1 MHQCCQWPYLTLP
14 ESGSSAI
21 HSCGGPCRE
30 LKGSLVLLQNSDELR
45 VEAKHDEERR
55 GSGEARGNDGDDGET
70 TVTRCNCGKK
80 AAVFISESE
89 KNPGRLYFK
98 CANRMCEYFG
108 WGPASTG
115 NASDIQRKSKA
126 SHMKNEDE
134 RCYDYDVDKLNQI
147 INRLE
152 RVEANQEAMKL
163 FLFTAIVLIGFTM
176 LIALL
181 K

>member
-1 MHQCCQWPYLTLP
+1 M
-14 ESGSSAI
+14 
-21 HSCGGPCRE
+21 
-30 LKGSLVLLQNSDELR
+30 
-45 VEAKHDEERR
+45 
-55 GSGEARGNDGDDGET
+55 
-70 TVTRCNCGKK
+70 VTRRCNCGRK
-80 AAVFISESE
+80 AAVFISKSE

-98 CANRMCEYFG
+98 CADRMCEYFG
-108 WGPASTG
+108 WGATSTG
-115 NASDIQRKSKA
+115 NVSNIQRKSKA

-134 RCYDYDVDKLNQI
+134 RGYDYDVDKLNET

-163 FLFTAIVLIGFTM
+163 FMFTTIVLIGFTM

>member
-1 MHQCCQWPYLTLP
+1 M
-14 ESGSSAI
+14 SMGSNIDA
-21 HSCGGPCRE
+21 GY
-30 LKGSLVLLQNSDELR
+30 LQNR
-45 VEAKHDEERR
+45 
-55 GSGEARGNDGDDGET
+55 
-70 TVTRCNCGKK
+70 RCNCGKQ

-98 CANRMCEYFG
+98 CADRMCEYFG
-108 WGPASTG
+108 WGAASTG
-115 NASDIQRKSKA
+115 NASNIQRKSKP
-126 SHMKNEDE
+126 SHMKNEDN
-134 RCYDYDVDKLNQI
+134 RGYDYDVDKLNET

-163 FLFTAIVLIGFTM
+163 FMFTTIVLIGFTM

>member
-1 MHQCCQWPYLTLP
+1 M
-14 ESGSSAI
+14 SMSMGSNVDA
-21 HSCGGPCRE
+21 GY
-30 LKGSLVLLQNSDELR
+30 LQNQ
-45 VEAKHDEERR
+45 
-55 GSGEARGNDGDDGET
+55 
-70 TVTRCNCGKK
+70 RCNCGKK

-98 CANRMCEYFG
+98 CPNRMCEFFG

-115 NASDIQRKSKA
+115 NASDFQRKSKA
-126 SHMKNEDE
+126 SHMQNEDE
-134 RCYDYDVDKLNQI
+134 RGYDYDVDKLNQI
-147 INRLE
+147 INKLE

-163 FLFTAIVLIGFTM
+163 FMFTAKANQEAMKLFMFTAIVLIGFTM